1 MGNEIVR
8 QKEMLIKLNSEL
20 EAFRT
25 MLIGS
30 SPVEENGDLKED
42 GLTDIV
48 KINTIHIEEALKTM
62 ECIKEIMEGK

>member
-1 MGNEIVR
+1 MSNEIVR

-20 EAFRT
+20 DTFRS

-30 SPVEENGDLKED
+30 FPVEENGDVKED
-42 GLTDIV
+42 CLTDIV

-62 ECIKEIMEGK
+62 ECIKEIMGGK